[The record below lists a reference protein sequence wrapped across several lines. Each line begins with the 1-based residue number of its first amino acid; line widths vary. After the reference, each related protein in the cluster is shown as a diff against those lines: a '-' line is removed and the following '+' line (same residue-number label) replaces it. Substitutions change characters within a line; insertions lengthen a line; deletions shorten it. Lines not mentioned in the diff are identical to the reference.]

1 MKMKMQEEE
10 VKDATMKL
18 NDEIDKSPPIHQFL
32 ENIEYAATMKEK
44 EGIMKKHSQK
54 YIEVESSNVERL
66 KEVELHRWEEI
77 IGLVQSQI
85 NKTMIN
91 NNELTH
97 FMKQIMEISIKNK
110 EMLEVD
116 APSLS
121 SSSSAL
127 QSEKSLSRLS
137 SREKLKNIKANRQYL
152 SHHEAHFDNEKERK
166 IEISHIPMESA
177 KETAYFE
184 PIKSDRKKDNIVLS
198 DRAMFFNE

>member
-1 MKMKMQEEE
+1 
-10 VKDATMKL
+10 
-18 NDEIDKSPPIHQFL
+18 
-32 ENIEYAATMKEK
+32 
-44 EGIMKKHSQK
+44 MKKHSQK

-116 APSLS
+116 SPSLS
-121 SSSSAL
+121 SSNHSAL
-127 QSEKSLSRLS
+127 QSDKSLSRLS

-152 SHHEAHFDNEKERK
+152 SHHEAHFDYEKERK
-166 IEISHIPMESA
+166 I
-177 KETAYFE
+177 
-184 PIKSDRKKDNIVLS
+184 
-198 DRAMFFNE
+198 